1 MPLFD
6 PVDGRYIIPGGVFR
20 SVTAVQWSDRN
31 TRRRLLESFG

>member
-20 SVTAVQWSDRN
+20 SMTAVQRSDLN
-31 TRRRLLESFG
+31 TRWGLLESFG